1 MATILVVDDE
11 SDLEILIKQKF
22 RKQIREHKYEFVFA
36 SNGAQAL
43 EKLEQVN
50 NIDLVVSDINMPVMD
65 GLTLLLRLK
74 EKYNLLKSIVVSA
87 YGDMDNIRSAMN
99 RGAFDFL
106 VKPIDFEDLEITIE
120 KTLIQVNILRNT
132 LQAVREN
139 NILKMYVDESVLNFM
154 NSEHAE
160 SAIFKNELMEGTVLF
175 IDICGFTSISESRPP
190 NEVVNMLN
198 TYFDIMADE
207 IIKEDGIIDKFIGD
221 AIMATFRGE
230 FHTDRAIDA
239 SLAIMRKFTSEHV
252 GDINDGFKPKISIG
266 INSGEMFWGN
276 IGSPKIKRLD
286 YTVIGD
292 AVNIASRIQSA
303 AKPGQILISEFSYNL
318 VKEHFK
324 CESVGAFEF
333 KNKKNPVTV
342 YSVIE

>member
-1 MATILVVDDE
+1 
-11 SDLEILIKQKF
+11 
-22 RKQIREHKYEFVFA
+22 
-36 SNGAQAL
+36 
-43 EKLEQVN
+43 
-50 NIDLVVSDINMPVMD
+50 
-65 GLTLLLRLK
+65 
-74 EKYNLLKSIVVSA
+74 
-87 YGDMDNIRSAMN
+87 
-99 RGAFDFL
+99 
-106 VKPIDFEDLEITIE
+106 
-120 KTLIQVNILRNT
+120 
-132 LQAVREN
+132 
-139 NILKMYVDESVLNFM
+139 MYVDESVLNFM

-303 AKPGQILISEFSYNL
+303 AKPGQILIMDMGKQVKILDLAKEIIANSGKDIKIKNIGMRAGETLSEKL
-318 VKEHFK
+318 MTE
-324 CESVGAFEF
+324 EEEARAI
-333 KNKKNPVTV
+333 KKDNFF
-342 YSVIE
+342 IIN